1 MKRFCLLLLVFAM
14 VFSMVACGSEPEHVE
29 SSAPPEEWSDRPA
42 FTSLTEDEFL
52 AAVEKSFISVHV
64 KTIPEFKFF
73 LDLQLNVLA
82 VRAFDNEAHM
92 VLGETYVARELPFA
106 ECFEEVYLFAEELGI
121 LGSLNNEPVLVET
134 CFGLAESG
142 TKKLRDAVLAP
153 FDTELFNMYYA
164 NQTYYTT
171 EGTITPDGTMYYQP

>member
-1 MKRFCLLLLVFAM
+1 MKRFCLLLLAFAM
-14 VFSMVACGSEPEHVE
+14 VFSLVACGSEPEHVE

-82 VRAFDNEAHM
+82 VRAFDDEAHM
-92 VLGETYVARELPFA
+92 VLGETYVARDLSFA
-106 ECFEEVYLFAEELGI
+106 ECFEEIYLFAEELGI
-121 LGSLNNEPVLVET
+121 LGSLNNEPVVVEMVYEMAGNGIKERKT
-134 CFGLAESG
+134 
-142 TKKLRDAVLAP
+142 AVMAP
-153 FDTELFNMYYA
+153 FDTDLFNLYYA
-164 NQTYYTT
+164 NQTYHTI
-171 EGTITPDGTMYYQP
+171 EGTITPDGVLNYQ